1 MNIANS
7 ELKKIIN
14 EIDKIN
20 SAAPDEI
27 SQLTYAELL
36 YLHFFL
42 ETHESYGKVRLAEDK
57 FPHEFDQSIIEGLI
71 RKNFLNYFQINS
83 ARLINFINE
92 NSASFNQVQKDYFD
106 SLSTYFKNSFVSI
119 NEHQIKYTDF
129 RNLVFYELQKHTSIK
144 YEDLKGLEVFIKKNQ
159 REKALEIFRKYMK
172 RYNFRIE
179 ENTSLIDKIDEIVWE
194 ISILN
199 FDQLLNKTCRSV
211 AADIRLDSEKN
222 KFLKNYFLKRLNYFF
237 SIPEITYQQEK
248 KQVNFTRSSIDTFI
262 ECNLS
267 LDAGEM
273 DLLSGSQIIN
283 IWIKKPRIENK
294 FSTVN

>member
-1 MNIANS
+1 MKNNNS
-7 ELKKIIN
+7 HLEKIIN
-14 EIDKIN
+14 EIDEIC
-20 SAAPDEI
+20 SATPCDIEE
-27 SQLTYAELL
+27 LNYAELL
-36 YLHFFL
+36 YLHFIL
-42 ETHESYGKVRLAEDK
+42 ETHESYDKVTLTEDK

-71 RKNFLNYFQINS
+71 RKNFLMYFQINS
-83 ARLINFINE
+83 ARLVNFINE
-92 NSASFNQVQKDYFD
+92 NSSSFNQVQKDYFD
-106 SLSTYFKNSFVSI
+106 LLSSYFRTSYVLI
-119 NEHQIKYTDF
+119 NEHQIKYSDLK
-129 RNLVFYELQKHTSIK
+129 NLIFCELQNYISIK
-144 YEDLKGLEVFIKKNQ
+144 YEDIKGLEILIKNNQ

-172 RYNFRIE
+172 RYNFRIA
-179 ENTSLIDKIDEIVWE
+179 ENTGLLNKLDEIVWE

-211 AADIRLDSEKN
+211 AADIRLDGEKN
-222 KFLKNYFLKRLNYFF
+222 KFLQNYFLKRLNYFF

-248 KQVNFTRSSIDTFI
+248 NQVNFTRSSIDTFI

-267 LDAGEM
+267 LDAGEL